1 MIRGV
6 LSHCGGLLLLLTPD
20 FMAWLVNN
28 AKSPMCSSG
37 LKITYIAQS
46 FIFIQE
52 LKQGRNFSSQ
62 QIDVCVCV
70 GLSFIFIPTPEAQ
83 AVILLSRHGKDSLA
97 S

>member
-70 GLSFIFIPTPEAQ
+70 CVCGS
-83 AVILLSRHGKDSLA
+83 
-97 S
+97 